1 MGVRSRF
8 HTDWDKEAG
17 DIIMYSKLH
26 RSVAAA
32 ALVLFSG
39 IVQAAPSIIV
49 NGRAGPELASP
60 APSSQSDE
68 EAGTPLARTSV
79 SVADEAPSEWRYFAL
94 SDITTPKLQVFGSL
108 DNGSADPIGNF
119 EIALLAANA
128 TLSDTITIA
137 APSQEPYLVTAEM
150 VIDGVLQGSGS
161 NAMVNALLTIS
172 PVGAL
177 SQTQSR
183 SYTGDVTVVD
193 DVLPITQQF
202 VGNAEFELS
211 SALFFFVSRV
221 EAGVS
226 VLGDFSHTAI
236 INLTVTTLGG
246 DPIDDVI
253 VTSGSGSFGVAPV
266 PLPATLPLMLAG
278 VAGLALRLLRAG
290 G

>member
-1 MGVRSRF
+1 VRGKF
-8 HTDWDKEAG
+8 HTDWDREAG
-17 DIIMYSKLH
+17 DIIMYSRLH

-32 ALVLFSG
+32 ALVFFSG
-39 IVQAAPSIIV
+39 IAQAEPAIIA
-49 NGRAGPELASP
+49 NGRAGPGLAPP

-68 EAGTPLARTSV
+68 ETGAPLARTSV
-79 SVADEAPSEWRYFAL
+79 SVADEAPGEWRYFAL

-108 DNGSADPIGNF
+108 TNGSADPIGNF

-137 APSQEPYLVTAEM
+137 APSADPYLVTAEM
-150 VIDGVLQGSGS
+150 VIDGVLQGADS
-161 NAMVNALLTIS
+161 NAQVNALLTIS

-183 SYTGDVTVVD
+183 SYTGDATVVG

-202 VGNAEFELS
+202 VGDAEFELS

-221 EAGVS
+221 EAGAS

-246 DPIDDVI
+246 DPIGDAI
-253 VTSGSGSFGVAPV
+253 ITSGSGSFGVAPV

-278 VAGLALRLLRAG
+278 VAGLALRAQRRRSA
-290 G
+290 